1 MWPQLWFRALQILAK
16 SFTQMTAFLHFDSIR
31 KDYDRD
37 SKIIFVVH
45 STPSL
50 LKFVHFLSLSLSLSL
65 SSCIFLYVF
74 SLLFPS
80 LFFTQPNSLPPS
92 SYSYLSISLSF
103 VPIVAW
109 FSFRLL
115 FTARLLHLERK
126 KERKNLQKCFQ
137 KFHPSHLSNTK
148 KREEEEDDP
157 ILTISDRP
165 ISPIQSCFFWGGM
178 GATPSMFTCKLNN
191 LKTFC
196 QYFWPSVFV

>member
-65 SSCIFLYVF
+65 LASFFMSFLYYFHLYFLHNPILYFHLPTAIFLSL
-74 SLLFPS
+74 SLLFP
-80 LFFTQPNSLPPS
+80 LLLDLAFACFL
-92 SYSYLSISLSF
+92 LLVCCISKD
-103 VPIVAW
+103 
-109 FSFRLL
+109 
-115 FTARLLHLERK
+115 RK

-137 KFHPSHLSNTK
+137 KFRPSHLSNTK

-165 ISPIQSCFFWGGM
+165 ISPIQSFFLGGGWGRHHRC
-178 GATPSMFTCKLNN
+178 SLVN
-191 LKTFC
+191 
-196 QYFWPSVFV
+196 